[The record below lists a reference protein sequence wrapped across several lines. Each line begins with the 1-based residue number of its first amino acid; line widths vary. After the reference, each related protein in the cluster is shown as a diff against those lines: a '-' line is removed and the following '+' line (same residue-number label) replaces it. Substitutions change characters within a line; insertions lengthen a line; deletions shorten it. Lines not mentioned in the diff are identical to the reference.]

1 MSLNHFYTM
10 LRKFLFLLSWL
21 LISHISFSQII
32 IRNNCIT
39 QCANCTVSPSSDL
52 ATVFDWAVDMPAGT
66 NYFWDFGEP
75 GSPTNTSTL
84 RTGSHQYCTPGV
96 KTVTLTLVNGTT
108 TTKNVKKFTVGQLPY
123 IYLGKDDKDT
133 TKTICDGQFVEL
145 NAFGKVGKPNYPIDV
160 LWYPSGKTTD
170 TIKVRD
176 SGCYSV
182 QITDRA
188 SGCTAEAK
196 MQIKIC
202 GERDP
207 DKNLSKFTKA
217 WAFGDGA
224 SILFTGSP
232 DNPTLVTSKIN
243 APNGVAKMEDPSIS
257 NGLIFYTDGQKVFD
271 KFNNP
276 IDPSKI
282 LNGDPTNSQGVTI
295 IPKTSCKGCQAEYYV
310 FTLQKNAKGENL
322 IFYSIVDMKMNKGK
336 GGISVLNDTLS
347 PVPTTSRILA
357 TEGGGGFYWLVTQD
371 ADPLA
376 TSTTTRIFKVSASGI
391 SAPIVT
397 KSGTSISAAAGSTG
411 NTKISSPNSTKLA
424 ITIPGPPTNKVDI
437 YEYDKANGKSTL
449 SFTLD
454 LGPSPPTLY
463 GVEFSPNDSVLY
475 ISMQGDGGAIPSQIL
490 QFDISSKNAVKTLAS
505 KQIIYSGSE
514 KVGALQI
521 DPVNQA
527 IIFAAFQGSNIL
539 GKIKGLN
546 NLVTAKGDT
555 NIMAKFTRNGFG
567 LDSLGKPITLPSGAT
582 SQLGLPPTIPFPI
595 TPQSPPSI
603 TQTCE
608 GTTFKFTI
616 SQKLC
621 DPLNNDR
628 IDWKIY
634 QTTLSPFPEPK
645 TGILVPLDTK
655 KLIYSFTGAELKY
668 DFAASDKYVITAAI
682 TNSCVMAYLMDA
694 QQFDIVVLKP
704 VTLDSEYN
712 RICKTD
718 AKISLTKSPV
728 SKNLSFVW
736 SNGDKTP
743 TATFKYPGG
752 DLSLALSDTATK
764 CSVKVSTKVNFLE
777 NTYVMP
783 KKDFSICMDS
793 PVPFPILL
801 NSSMKDL
808 KFKWTGPSLSSVDT
822 LNQILVKTSGSYQVK
837 ITDKDNCIL
846 NNTFPVSDKCEP
858 IIIAPSIFTPNGDG
872 KNDYFSPLPKV
883 AKRVEILSLQIFNRW
898 GEMIFSKSGSS
909 DLQWDGKSNGVRV
922 PQDSY
927 AWVVQYKAVDFPEK
941 GIQTIRGAVIVAY

>member
-1 MSLNHFYTM
+1 MEIFHCDIM
-10 LRKFLFLLSWL
+10 LRKFLFLLSCL
-21 LISHISFSQII
+21 LISQISFSQII

-39 QCANCTVSPSSDL
+39 QCANCTLSASSDL
-52 ATVFDWAVDMPAGT
+52 ATVFEWAVDMPAGT

-75 GSPTNTSTL
+75 NSPTNTSNL
-84 RTGSHQYCTPGV
+84 RTGSHQYCSPGV
-96 KTVTLTLVNGTT
+96 KTVTLTLQNGTT
-108 TTKNVKKFTVGQLPY
+108 TIKTVKKFTVGQLPY

-133 TKTICDGQFVEL
+133 TKTICDGQSVEL
-145 NAFGKVGKPNYPIDV
+145 NAFGKVGKPSYPIDV

-182 QITDRA
+182 QITDRV

-196 MQIKIC
+196 MQIKVC

-207 DKNLSKFTKA
+207 DKNISKFTKA
-217 WAFGDGA
+217 WAFGNGA
-224 SILFTGSP
+224 SIIFSGSP
-232 DNPTLVTSKIN
+232 DNPTLSTSKIS

-271 KFNNP
+271 KSNDP
-276 IDPSKI
+276 IDPTKI

-295 IPKTSCKGCQAEYYV
+295 IPKTACKGCQAEYYV
-310 FTLQKNAKGENL
+310 FTLRKNAKGENL

-357 TEGGGGFYWLVTQD
+357 TEGGNGFYWLVTQD

-376 TSTTTRIFKVSASGI
+376 TSTTTRIFKVSAAGI
-391 SAPIVT
+391 SAPIVS
-397 KSGTSISAAAGSTG
+397 KSGTSISTTAGSTG

-437 YEYDKANGKSTL
+437 YDYVKATGKSTFL
-449 SFTLD
+449 FTLN
-454 LGPSPPTLY
+454 LGISPPTLY

-475 ISMQGDGGAIPSQIL
+475 VSMQGDGGLLPSQIL
-490 QFDISSKNAVKTLAS
+490 QFDISSKDSVKTLAS
-505 KQIIYSGSE
+505 KQVIYSGSE

-521 DPVNQA
+521 DPINHA

-567 LDSLGKPITLPSGAT
+567 LDFLGKPITLPSGAT

-595 TPQSPPSI
+595 SPQSPPSI
-603 TQTCE
+603 TQTCD
-608 GTTFKFTI
+608 GTLFKFTV

-634 QTTLSPFPEPK
+634 QTPLSPFPEPL
-645 TGILVPLDTK
+645 TGILVPLDSK
-655 KLIYSFTGAELKY
+655 KLIKTFTGAELTY
-668 DFAASDKYVITAAI
+668 DFATSDKYVITAAI
-682 TNSCVMAYLMDA
+682 TNSCVKAYLMDA
-694 QQFDIVVLKP
+694 QEFDIVVLKP
-704 VTLDSEYN
+704 VELDAEYN

-718 AKISLTKSPV
+718 AKITLTKTPI
-728 SKNLSFVW
+728 SKNLKYVW

-743 TATFKYPGG
+743 TATFKPPGG
-752 DLSLALSDTATK
+752 DLSLVLTDMATK

-777 NTYVMP
+777 NSYVMP

-793 PVPFPILL
+793 PVPFPIQL

-808 KFKWTGPSLSSVDT
+808 KFDWTGPSITSAST
-822 LNQILVKTSGSYQVK
+822 TNQILVRVSGNYKVK
-837 ITDKDNCIL
+837 ITDQDGCVL
-846 NNTFPVSDKCEP
+846 NNTFVVADKCEP

-872 KNDYFSPLPKV
+872 KNDYFLPQPKV

-898 GEMIFSKSGSS
+898 GEIIFSKSGSS

-927 AWVVQYKAVDFPEK
+927 VWVVQYKAVDFPEK
-941 GIQTIRGAVIVAY
+941 GILTIRGAVIVAY

>member
-1 MSLNHFYTM
+1 M
-10 LRKFLFLLSWL
+10 LRKFIFLISWL
-21 LISHISFSQII
+21 LLSHISVSQII

-108 TTKNVKKFTVGQLPY
+108 TTKIVKMFTVGQLPY
-123 IYLGKDDKDT
+123 IYLGKDAKDS
-133 TKTICDGQFVEL
+133 TKTICDGQLVEL

-207 DKNLSKFTKA
+207 DKNISKFTKA
-217 WAFGDGA
+217 WPFGEGA

-271 KFNNP
+271 KSNNP

-310 FTLQKNAKGENL
+310 FTLHKNAKGENL

-376 TSTTTRIFKVSASGI
+376 TSTATRIFKVSASGI

-397 KSGTSISAAAGSTG
+397 KSGTSISSSAGSTG
-411 NTKISSPNSTKLA
+411 NTKISAPNSTKLA

-437 YEYDKANGKSTL
+437 YDYDKATGKSTL

-490 QFDISSKNAVKTLAS
+490 QFDISSKNAVKILAS
-505 KQIIYSGSE
+505 KQEIYSGSE

-521 DPVNQA
+521 DPINHA

-539 GKIKGLN
+539 GKITGLK
-546 NLVTAKGDT
+546 NLVSPTGNPA
-555 NIMAKFTRNGFG
+555 IMAKFTRNGFG
-567 LDSLGKPITLPSGAT
+567 VDSLGKPITLPSGAT
-582 SQLGLPPTIPFPI
+582 SQLGLPPTIPFPK
-595 TPQSPPSI
+595 TPQNPPSI

-608 GTTFKFTI
+608 GTTFKFTV

-634 QTTLSPFPEPK
+634 KTTLSPFPQAK
-645 TGILVPLDTK
+645 TGILVPLDTNNF
-655 KLIYSFTGAELKY
+655 IHAFTGAELKY
-668 DFAASDKYVITAAI
+668 DFATSDKYVITAAI
-682 TNSCVMAYLMDA
+682 TNSCVKAYLMDA

-704 VTLDSEYN
+704 VTLDTEFN
-712 RICKTD
+712 RICQAD
-718 AKISLTKSPV
+718 AKISLRKTPV

-743 TATFKYPGG
+743 IANFKNPGG
-752 DLSLALSDTATK
+752 DLSLVLSDTATK

-777 NTYVMP
+777 NNIVVP
-783 KKDFSICMDS
+783 KKDFSICMDE
-793 PVPFPILL
+793 PVPFPIQL
-801 NSSMKDL
+801 NLGAKDL
-808 KFKWTGPSLSSVDT
+808 NFQWSGPTLTPSDT
-822 LNQILVKTSGSYQVK
+822 TSRILVKSNGTYTVKVSEQLFPACQFNFTFQVA
-837 ITDKDNCIL
+837 
-846 NNTFPVSDKCEP
+846 DKCEAV
-858 IIIAPSIFTPNGDG
+858 ILAPSIFTPNGDK
-872 KNDYFSPLPKV
+872 KNDFFIPVAKV
-883 AKRVEILSLQIFNRW
+883 AKRAQIISLQILNRW
-898 GEMIFSKSGSS
+898 GEILYFKSNDSN
-909 DLQWDGKSNGVRV
+909 LQWDGKFNGTRV
-922 PQDSY
+922 PRDTY
-927 AWVVQYKAVDFPEK
+927 AWVVQYKSVDFPEK

>member
-1 MSLNHFYTM
+1 
-10 LRKFLFLLSWL
+10 
-21 LISHISFSQII
+21 
-32 IRNNCIT
+32 
-39 QCANCTVSPSSDL
+39 
-52 ATVFDWAVDMPAGT
+52 MPAGT

-108 TTKNVKKFTVGQLPY
+108 TTPYVKKFTVGQLPY
-123 IYLGKDDKDT
+123 IYLGKDNKDT
-133 TKTICDGQFVEL
+133 TKTICVGQNVEL

-182 QITDRA
+182 KITDQV
-188 SGCTAEAK
+188 SGCSAEAK

-202 GERDP
+202 GEREP
-207 DKNLSKFTKA
+207 KSSSTTSSSPCPTWNFGNLASVEFC
-217 WAFGDGA
+217 GA
-224 SILFTGSP
+224 P
-232 DNPTLVTSKIN
+232 DNPTLATSKIT
-243 APNGVAKMEDPSIS
+243 APSGVAKMEDPTTG
-257 NGLIFYTDGQKVFD
+257 GLIFYTDGVNVFD
-271 KFNNP
+271 SKNNLINTKP
-276 IDPSKI
+276 
-282 LNGDPTNSQGVTI
+282 LNGDLSNSQGVTI
-295 IPKTSCKGCQAEYYV
+295 IPKTACKGCQAEYYV
-310 FTLQKNAKGENL
+310 FTLSKNAKGENL

-336 GGISVLNDTLS
+336 GGISVLNDMLS
-347 PVPTTSRILA
+347 PVPSTSRILA
-357 TEGGGGFYWLVTQD
+357 TEGGEGFYWLVTQD

-391 SAPIVT
+391 SAPEVT

-437 YEYDKANGKSTL
+437 YEYDKATGKSTF

-454 LGPSPPTLY
+454 LGLNPPTLY
-463 GVEFSPNDSVLY
+463 GVEFSGDQSNVLY
-475 ISMQGDGGAIPSQIL
+475 VSMQGDGGSIPSQIL
-490 QFDISSKNAVKTLAS
+490 QFDISSKDAVKTLAS
-505 KQIIYSGSE
+505 KQVIYSGSE
-514 KVGALQI
+514 KIGAMQI
-521 DPVNQA
+521 DPVNHA
-527 IIFAAFQGSNIL
+527 VILVAFQGSNNL
-539 GKIKGLN
+539 GKITGLS
-546 NLVTAKGDT
+546 NLIIPGGDP
-555 NIMAKFTRNGFG
+555 NLMAKFTRNGFG
-567 LDSLGKPITLPSGAT
+567 EDKEGNPITFPAGSLSG
-582 SQLGLPPTIPFPI
+582 LGLPPSIPSPI

-608 GTTFKFTI
+608 GTTFKFSV

-634 QTTLSPFPEPK
+634 QTTLSPFADPL
-645 TGILVPLDTK
+645 TGIKGPLDPK
-655 KLIYSFTGAELKY
+655 KLINTYTGPELRF
-668 DFAASDKYVITAAI
+668 DFATSGQYVITAAI
-682 TNSCVMAYLMDA
+682 TNSCVKDYLLDP
-694 QQFDIVVLKP
+694 QQYDIVVLKP
-704 VTLDSEYN
+704 VSLDAEYN
-712 RICKTD
+712 RICKT
-718 AKISLTKSPV
+718 AAIITLTNTPV
-728 SKNLSFVW
+728 SKNLSYVW

-743 TATFKYPGG
+743 TATFKNPGG
-752 DLSLALSDTATK
+752 DLSLVLTDTDTK

-777 NTYVMP
+777 NSYLMP

-793 PVPFPILL
+793 PIPFPIQL

-808 KFKWTGPSLSSVDT
+808 KFEWSGPMITSADIT
-822 LNQILVKTSGSYQVK
+822 NQILVKSSGNYLVK
-837 ITDKDNCIL
+837 ITDKENCVI

-858 IIIAPSIFTPNGDG
+858 IIIAPSIFTPNDDK
-872 KNDYFSPLPKV
+872 KNDYFSPVAKV

-898 GEMIFSKSGSS
+898 GEMIFYKSGSP
-909 DLQWDGKSNGVRV
+909 DLQWDGKSNGIRV